1 MKKTYVIGNWKM
13 NKTIEE
19 AITFVHTIDPMIP
32 TYQQKGIIIG
42 ICPSFLALKDVVK
55 NNKNLLVAAQNCHYK
70 TNGAYTGEVSIPMLQ
85 EIGIRACLVG
95 HSERRL
101 YNHETNESCQQKL
114 QQLLLNKMQP
124 IYCVGE
130 TLTQYEMHQ
139 TKQVIKEQIVQGL
152 KDLAPQDVRG
162 LIIAYEPVWS
172 IGTGKNA
179 SSQIAQDICAYIRQL
194 IKDLYDS
201 SVSQEVV
208 ILYGGSVKVENV
220 REYMQCID
228 VNGVLVGGASLQVD
242 SFLQLIERIE

>member
-19 AITFVHTIDPMIP
+19 AIAFVHAINPMIP
-32 TYQQKGIIIG
+32 TYQQNGIIVG
-42 ICPSFLALKDVVK
+42 ICPSYLALKDVVK

-70 TNGAYTGEVSIPMLQ
+70 TNGAFTGEVSIPMLQ
-85 EIGIRACLVG
+85 EIGIRACLIG

-101 YNHETNESCQQKL
+101 YNQETNESCNQKL
-114 QQLLLNKMQP
+114 QQLLHSKMQP

-130 TLTQYEMHQ
+130 TLAQYESLQ

-152 KDLAPQDVRG
+152 NNLTVEDVRG

-194 IKDLYDS
+194 IKELYDS
-201 SVSQEVV
+201 SVSREVA

-220 REYMQCID
+220 REYMQCSD

-242 SFLQLIERIE
+242 SFLQLIERI